1 MSLIRVNLDRYKDV
15 AHKNRRIA
23 RSIEFE
29 PLDKVIVAQ
38 IPGTD
43 LSSVESQR
51 QSIRDKYATAQTQID
66 SATTPEELKALLSE
80 FENLIYSQG

>member
-29 PLDKVIVAQ
+29 PLDKVIAAQ

-51 QSIRDKYATAQTQID
+51 QSIRDKYAAAQTQID

-80 FENLIYSQG
+80 FENVIYSQG